1 MLSEFFTDP
10 HLKFEKSLDG
20 LTSEEIKTFIPQE
33 FNGKDFFIEFYKHFN
48 GGYFYGGA
56 FIYRDNFNKINDN
69 DYNLMEIESFNFI
82 SLDDVDS
89 PYLLSISDVLKYRR
103 KISKDFINF
112 TQLNIPFAGDA
123 GDDDYWISL
132 ETGEIKYTR
141 STDIDCLD
149 NIIDIAPSFRDFC
162 LNIQSKR
169 R

>member
-1 MLSEFFTDP
+1 MSEFFTDP
-10 HLKFEKSLDG
+10 HLKFEKSLEG

-56 FIYRDNFNKINDN
+56 FIYRDNF
-69 DYNLMEIESFNFI
+69 I

-103 KISKDFINF
+103 KISKDFIDF

-123 GDDDYWISL
+123 GDNDYWISL